1 MITKQQARKVL
12 LIGYLM
18 AIAGL
23 LLGLTTDIY
32 SEPLSSS
39 LYLAY
44 VFWSVYHGMGLIGR
58 AFDDFFS
65 SMFVFEQN
73 FFQLIWA
80 YLVKKMFLLI
90 IKLVLAMIIGVCGG
104 AIYRQVV
111 LSRIAY

>member
-1 MITKQQARKVL
+1 MITKQQARKIL
-12 LIGYLM
+12 LIGYLI

-23 LLGLTTDIY
+23 FIGLTTAIY
-32 SEPLSSS
+32 DEPFSSG

-44 VFWSVYHGMGLIGR
+44 ICWSTYHGMAIIGR
-58 AFDDFFS
+58 AFNDFFS

-104 AIYRQVV
+104 AIYRQLV
-111 LSRIAY
+111 LSKIAY

>member
-1 MITKQQARKVL
+1 MITKQQARKIL
-12 LIGYLM
+12 LIGYLI
-18 AIAGL
+18 AIAGFIV
-23 LLGLTTDIY
+23 GIKTEIY
-32 SEPLSSS
+32 GKPLPSG

-44 VFWSVYHGMGLIGR
+44 IFWGAYHGIGIIGR
-58 AFDDFFS
+58 SFDDFFS

-90 IKLVLAMIIGVCGG
+90 IKLVLAMVIGVCGG

-111 LSRIAY
+111 LLRIAY

>member
-1 MITKQQARKVL
+1 MGI
-12 LIGYLM
+12 IGQ
-18 AIAGL
+18 
-23 LLGLTTDIY
+23 
-32 SEPLSSS
+32 
-39 LYLAY
+39 
-44 VFWSVYHGMGLIGR
+44 

>member
-1 MITKQQARKVL
+1 ML
-12 LIGYLM
+12 LIGYLI
-18 AIAGL
+18 AIAGFIVGINSEIYGKPL
-23 LLGLTTDIY
+23 LTGI
-32 SEPLSSS
+32 
-39 LYLAY
+39 YLAY
-44 VFWSVYHGMGLIGR
+44 ICWSAYHGMGIIGQ